1 MTMPR
6 VLISIIATMMSST
19 IAIAGSDLDP
29 LWNPPGGYTVT
40 HVGIGDAVVNA
51 VAMDSAGRMVVAGY
65 STPSSGS
72 NIQFSLVRYHGDDY
86 PASIGYED
94 LTFNSTG
101 IASVPVGIASA
112 NGYAVQIG
120 TSDSVVVAGDCT
132 NPTMPQNH
140 SFCLARLSS
149 AGAIDTG
156 FGTAGKVITRV
167 GPDDAFAKAMTKDAA
182 GNFLVAGYS
191 SSYLNGYPIFTVV
204 RYSPSGVA
212 DSSFGFS
219 GYAGIA
225 ETSGG
230 EAKAAAIAVD
240 SNGAIIVA
248 GSIASLTYPS
258 GAFAVTRLLTS
269 GAPDPSFN
277 GGNIAV
283 VGFANGGAVNAV
295 AVDASNRPILAGF
308 ALPTGATSSNMTL
321 ARFTSGGVL
330 DTSFGSAGVV
340 STPLSGCTDA
350 SATGIKLDSSGRAFV
365 SGTCMTTQNV
375 LALVHYNANGTLD
388 TAFAPNGYETEVF
401 GNYAS
406 ASALVL
412 DGKGRPIVV
421 GQRIASGV
429 SEVVIN
435 RHDYIFSHGFE

>member
-1 MTMPR
+1 MSR
-6 VLISIIATMMSST
+6 VLISIFAPMILSA
-19 IAIAGSDLDP
+19 AANAGSDLDP

-40 HVGIGDAVVNA
+40 HVGTGDAIVNA
-51 VAMDSAGRMVVAGY
+51 VAMDSLGRMVVAGY
-65 STPSSGS
+65 STPSAGG
-72 NIQFSLVRYHGDDY
+72 NAQFSLVRYHGDDF
-86 PASIGYED
+86 PTSIGYED

-101 IASVPVGIASA
+101 IAYVAVGIGNT

-120 TSDSVVVAGDCT
+120 TNDSIVVAGDCT
-132 NPTMPQNH
+132 TPMMPQNH
-140 SFCLARLSS
+140 TFCLARFTSG
-149 AGAIDTG
+149 GAIDTS
-156 FGTAGKVITRV
+156 FGTSGKLITRV

-191 SSYLNGYPIFTVV
+191 SSYLTGNPVFTVV

-212 DSSFGFS
+212 DSTFGFA
-219 GYAGIA
+219 GYAGVA

-230 EAKAAAIAVD
+230 TAQAAAITMD
-240 SNGAIIVA
+240 GNGAIVVA
-248 GSIASLTYPS
+248 GSIASLAYPS
-258 GAFAVTRLLTS
+258 GAFAVTRLLAS

-277 GGNIAV
+277 SGNIAV
-283 VGFANGGAVNAV
+283 VGFANGGAANAV

-308 ALPTGATSSNMTL
+308 ALPTGATSSLMTL
-321 ARFTSGGVL
+321 ARFTSAGAL
-330 DTSFGSAGVV
+330 DTSFGSGGVA
-340 STPLSGCTDA
+340 SPPLSGCTEA
-350 SATGIKLDSSGRAFV
+350 SASGIKLDALGRAFV
-365 SGTCMTTQNV
+365 SGTCKNTQNV
-375 LALVHYNANGTLD
+375 LVLAHYNANGTLD

-412 DGKGRPIVV
+412 DGKGRPVVV

-429 SEVVIN
+429 SEFVIN

>member
-120 TSDSVVVAGDCT
+120 TNDSIVVAGDCT

-156 FGTAGKVITRV
+156 FGTAEK
-167 GPDDAFAKAMTKDAA
+167 
-182 GNFLVAGYS
+182 S
-191 SSYLNGYPIFTVV
+191 SPESARTMP
-204 RYSPSGVA
+204 SP
-212 DSSFGFS
+212 
-219 GYAGIA
+219 
-225 ETSGG
+225 
-230 EAKAAAIAVD
+230 
-240 SNGAIIVA
+240 
-248 GSIASLTYPS
+248 
-258 GAFAVTRLLTS
+258 R
-269 GAPDPSFN
+269 
-277 GGNIAV
+277 
-283 VGFANGGAVNAV
+283 
-295 AVDASNRPILAGF
+295 R
-308 ALPTGATSSNMTL
+308 
-321 ARFTSGGVL
+321 
-330 DTSFGSAGVV
+330 
-340 STPLSGCTDA
+340 
-350 SATGIKLDSSGRAFV
+350 
-365 SGTCMTTQNV
+365 
-375 LALVHYNANGTLD
+375 
-388 TAFAPNGYETEVF
+388 
-401 GNYAS
+401 
-406 ASALVL
+406 
-412 DGKGRPIVV
+412 
-421 GQRIASGV
+421 
-429 SEVVIN
+429 
-435 RHDYIFSHGFE
+435 